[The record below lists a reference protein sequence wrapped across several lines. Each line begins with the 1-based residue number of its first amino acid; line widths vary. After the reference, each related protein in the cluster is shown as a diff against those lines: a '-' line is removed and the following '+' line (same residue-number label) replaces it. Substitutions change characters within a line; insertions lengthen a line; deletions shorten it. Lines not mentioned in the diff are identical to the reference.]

1 MIPQE
6 IYAHL
11 NSLNGKKVK
20 VTLLGN
26 AYIFGNKVQNQFV
39 FNAGNC
45 LCTGIF
51 NSIVCEYYVDDKY
64 GIITPDDENYAK
76 YKRYIEQ

>member
-1 MIPQE
+1 MIAHD

-11 NSLNGKKVK
+11 NTIDGKKVK

-26 AYIFGNKVQNQFV
+26 AFFFGNIVQNQFV
-39 FNAGNC
+39 FNVGNC

-64 GIITPDDENYAK
+64 GVLTSDDENYEK
-76 YKRYIEQ
+76 YKKYLEQ